1 MNIFFLKNVVTIV
14 LCTRL
19 SDHIK
24 KWIETY
30 PDDSK
35 NWNDCFYNKCVKR
48 NEIIILELLD
58 YIINNIGADFPCN
71 KQDFEK

>member
-24 KWIETY
+24 KWLETY

-35 NWNDCFYNKCVKR
+35 YWNDFSTKSVKKETKLLYW
-48 NEIIILELLD
+48 NYWIISSTI
-58 YIINNIGADFPCN
+58 
-71 KQDFEK
+71 